1 MTDRL
6 RRQRPQRPHGPAG
19 SAWTLD
25 ALEPIVDPSG
35 WFSVQLRYAYLVG
48 AAQSPAMVEDRVV
61 LVDGEDEETALGRA
75 VEIAAEY
82 EDEFETEAGD
92 TGIIRFEGIVA
103 IKELDDPPAGGTEVW
118 HEFMA
123 PAGVETDAD
132 GEPCRRCARWRWP
145 SSRPRRVSR
154 WARSPT
160 ARRGRCS
167 SASSLSASIA

>member
-1 MTDRL
+1 MTDTPTGGNGRNGHATGERVRL
-6 RRQRPQRPHGPAG
+6 DE
-19 SAWTLD
+19 LD

-48 AAQSPAMVEDRVV
+48 AAQAPAMVEDRVV

-82 EDEFETEAGD
+82 EDEFETEAGE

-123 PAGVETDAD
+123 PAGVETDAN
-132 GEPCRRCARWRWP
+132 GEPLP
-145 SSRPRRVSR
+145 PLRPMEMAFPR
-154 WARSPT
+154 AHDE
-160 ARRGRCS
+160 
-167 SASSLSASIA
+167 